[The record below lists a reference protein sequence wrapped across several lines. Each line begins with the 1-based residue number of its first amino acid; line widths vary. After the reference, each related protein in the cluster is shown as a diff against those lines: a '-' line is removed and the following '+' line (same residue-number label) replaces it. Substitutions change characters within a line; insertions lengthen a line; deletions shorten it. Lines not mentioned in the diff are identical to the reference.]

1 MGNIIQQGMTV
12 SGTNR
17 DQRAPVGCRKNSKG
31 VSGHLANPFVSLVR
45 PARFELAAFGF
56 VVPKSHFLPGVT
68 GSHRLIFLDI
78 F

>member
-1 MGNIIQQGMTV
+1 MGNIIQQEMTV

-31 VSGHLANPFVSLVR
+31 VSGHLANPFVSLAR

-56 VVPKSHFLPGVT
+56 VVQKMRFVT
-68 GSHRLIFLDI
+68 FCTGLY
-78 F
+78 